1 MALTKNCFKETYDLF
16 KTFTHYT
23 RPLSYMEWMDLPSD
37 YRTAVL
43 YVQFYDQ
50 ITLAWYK
57 LKTDATYDEEVV
69 DEVIKYLL
77 KNTPIIEEDPK
88 RFTEKY
94 IYRIMYN
101 AIYCKSIDP
110 WKGQTAKTSRY
121 NNEVSQFTT
130 NESGDM
136 VDLFATLI
144 GDNYDVGS
152 AIINKMIEETL
163 HSLSDVEYLCLCNR
177 LHDRSPIVD
186 ELRKEY
192 PLTEKQR
199 KEVLNSLK
207 VKFSFLLEV

>member
-1 MALTKNCFKETYDLF
+1 MTTSTNAFKETYNLF

-57 LKTDATYDEEVV
+57 LKTDATYDEEVI
-69 DEVIKYLL
+69 DEVIKYLM
-77 KNTPIIEEDPK
+77 KNTPIIEENPT
-88 RFTEKY
+88 RFSEKY

-110 WKGQTAKTSRY
+110 WKGQTAKTSKY
-121 NNEVSQFTT
+121 NNEVSQFAR
-130 NESGDM
+130 NDSGDM

-144 GDNYDVGS
+144 GDGYDVEQV
-152 AIINKMIEETL
+152 IMNRLIEETI
-163 HSLSDVEYLCLCNR
+163 HSLSDEEYLCLCNR
-177 LHDRSPIVD
+177 LHDRSPEV
-186 ELRKEY
+186 EKLRAKY

-199 KEVLNSLK
+199 AEILKTLK